1 MQKGIL
7 FRMAKK
13 IFLLRAKVASIINVV
28 CPLFSCENI
37 LGSGLGLSIVQ
48 RIAELYHI
56 EIQVENMEKGL
67 CVTTHLTCIEF

>member
-1 MQKGIL
+1 M
-7 FRMAKK
+7 
-13 IFLLRAKVASIINVV
+13 
-28 CPLFSCENI
+28 LFSCENI

-56 EIQVENMEKGL
+56 EIQVENMENGL